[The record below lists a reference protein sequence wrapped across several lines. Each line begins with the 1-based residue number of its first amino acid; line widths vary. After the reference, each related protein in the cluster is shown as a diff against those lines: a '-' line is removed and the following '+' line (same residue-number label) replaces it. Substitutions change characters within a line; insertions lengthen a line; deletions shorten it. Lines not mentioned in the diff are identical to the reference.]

1 MQAHDELL
9 NRYRVA
15 GKANHSGLDYLM
27 NVLGMLLFLAPLIPK
42 ASIGVG
48 LFSLVYFF
56 GVWWVM

>member
-9 NRYRVA
+9 NRYRVVE
-15 GKANHSGLDYLM
+15 KANNSKLDYLM
-27 NVLGMLLFLAPLIPK
+27 DVLGILLFLAPLIPK

-56 GVWWVM
+56 GVWRAM